1 MNTKNIKNL
10 TMSALVVAL
19 VAAGTAH
26 AAGPTSGQIIIRGTV
41 GSICEIAVVDYG
53 TVLDLVGGE
62 SNRPVGQVT
71 ETCNDA
77 DGYSVSF
84 TSAEGGK
91 MIGPRGAESE
101 YRVNYDAISDTNLS
115 SSASIARPDPQW
127 NAQYDLTVN
136 VEGQDELP
144 AGEYLDTVTVTIA
157 GA

>member
-1 MNTKNIKNL
+1 MNIKNIKNL

-19 VAAGTAH
+19 VAAGAAH
-26 AAGPTSGQIIIRGTV
+26 AAGPVSGQIIIRGTV

-53 TVLDLVGGE
+53 TILDLVGGE